1 MNTRSTAKRNAKDE
15 ALIRTKEQRNDRVG
29 GIFEENFTVRS
40 KETRALKEN
49 KLVKVQQI
57 AF

>member
-1 MNTRSTAKRNAKDE
+1 MLKDE

-57 AF
+57 TF